1 MSIVE
6 SVQIFYLQI
15 LIQINNFKVFLWR
28 QVFKNY
34 TFQTFLLNLNT
45 LLLIIN
51 TTTAQLPFHNIQIH
65 LHHHHQQQHYKTN
78 STMVGFSQFYYC
90 YHHHHHP
97 CIILS
102 NSELRIHRKVSYCEI
117 NLRQWAPRQLAQKLK
132 IKL

>member
-65 LHHHHQQQHYKTN
+65 LHHHHQQQHYKAN
-78 STMVGFSQFYYC
+78 STMVGFSQSYYC

-102 NSELRIHRKVSYCEI
+102 NSELRIHRAASHHIV
-117 NLRQWAPRQLAQKLK
+117 
-132 IKL
+132 

>member
-102 NSELRIHRKVSYCEI
+102 NSELRMHIPDICHYFYTG
-117 NLRQWAPRQLAQKLK
+117 K
-132 IKL
+132 IFGE